1 MKHFSVLFCTLML
14 CLGWSTEGRATQVFS
29 SEVDTSTLYFTVW
42 LHDGGINAYAFNE
55 RPVVTFEGDQLVVR
69 TSEEEVE
76 YADGVVHKFTI
87 ETTPPQPSSIGNPL
101 VQPQIEIKRGDIA
114 LQGCKEGT
122 QVRIYSLNGVLM
134 SASNIGADGAAV
146 VSTTQLPKGVYL
158 IQTETL
164 TYKFIK
170 K

>member
-1 MKHFSVLFCTLML
+1 MKHLSVLFCTLML
-14 CLGWSTEGRATQVFS
+14 CLGWSTQVRATQVFS
-29 SEVDTSTLYFTVW
+29 SDADSQTLYFTVW
-42 LHDGGINAYAFNE
+42 LHNGGVNAYAFNE
-55 RPVVTFEGDQLVVR
+55 RPVVTFEGDNLVVR

-76 YADGVVHKFTI
+76 YSDGVVHKFTI
-87 ETTPPQPSSIGNPL
+87 ETTPPQPSGISNPL
-101 VQPQIEIKRGDIA
+101 VQPQIVIKRGDIA

-122 QVRIYSLNGVLM
+122 KVRIYSLNGVLM
-134 SASNIGADGAAV
+134 SSSNIGTDGSVV
-146 VSTTQLPKGVYL
+146 VSTSQFPKGVYL